1 MLGGVIMV
9 SWDVKGGLCISR
21 DFRVEQAS
29 FWGRGRVILGSAKR
43 VVITG
48 CVWVKEDISG
58 G

>member
-1 MLGGVIMV
+1 MLGGVV
-9 SWDVKGGLCISR
+9 RVLWGVKGGVCISR
-21 DFRVEQAS
+21 DFRVEQTS
-29 FWGRGRVILGSAKR
+29 VWGRGRVILGSVER